1 MAWIPSTGP
10 AAHRALYGSA
20 ESPSSDTPPQQAA
33 NRRLLLAASAGYQR
47 GVAACAQEAE
57 ALRSR
62 VEQLE
67 AERRASRSAPRSGAA
82 SPGPPTPPLAP
93 PWTLPPG
100 LAGNTPGRG
109 GGGSVSSFG
118 CWEGNGI
125 SERGGGAERLRD
137 EYLVATHRLKWALV
151 ALRAERLRGALW
163 RWRRV
168 AAEARRAAVAARRM
182 AERAMRRTL
191 CRALLA
197 WADVAAGT
205 SELKYEAHPAAAEE
219 TPELE
224 RRATAR
230 SSGTPSPPSPLL
242 LVALAALVI
251 DGHTRAE
258 AGEALRLANGDVHAA
273 RAWLQRRR
281 TAGAAAAS
289 EGRGM
294 RD

>member
-20 ESPSSDTPPQQAA
+20 EAPSSDTPPQQAA

-57 ALRSR
+57 ALRLR

-93 PWTLPPG
+93 QRTLPPG

-118 CWEGNGI
+118 CWEGKGI

-151 ALRAERLRGALW
+151 ALRAERLRGAFF

-168 AAEARRAAVAARRM
+168 ASEARRAAVAARRM
-182 AERAMRRTL
+182 AERALRRTL
-191 CRALLA
+191 CRALLG
-197 WADVAAGT
+197 WADVAAVMR
-205 SELKYEAHPAAAEE
+205 ELKREARSAEEE
-219 TPELE
+219 TPEAE

-230 SSGTPSPPSPLL
+230 SSGAPSPQSPLL
-242 LVALAALVI
+242 LVALAGLVI

-273 RAWLQRRR
+273 RAWLQHRRP
-281 TAGAAAAS
+281 AGAAAAS